1 VKERLTLK
9 PRQPDLALPPEELIG
24 TAIRTRT
31 CVRAL
36 YNRTAIRMGPHAL
49 YRRNDDLFVDGVVFE
64 RDGVPPRE
72 PKLGTFK
79 LDGLKELASALIRF
93 EPQGLFDPDAEK
105 YAVVEM
111 LSKVEERTDA
121 APRRRPLSRTG

>member
-1 VKERLTLK
+1 MKERLTLK

-24 TAIRTRT
+24 AAIRTRT

-49 YRRNDDLFVDGVVFE
+49 FRRHDDLFVDGVVFE
-64 RDGVPPRE
+64 RDGQPPRE
-72 PKLGTFK
+72 IKLGTFK
-79 LDGLKELASALIRF
+79 LDGLKEIASALIRF
-93 EPQGLFDPDAEK
+93 EPQSLFDPAAEK
-105 YAVVEM
+105 YADVE
-111 LSKVEERTDA
+111 LLAKVEAQTDA